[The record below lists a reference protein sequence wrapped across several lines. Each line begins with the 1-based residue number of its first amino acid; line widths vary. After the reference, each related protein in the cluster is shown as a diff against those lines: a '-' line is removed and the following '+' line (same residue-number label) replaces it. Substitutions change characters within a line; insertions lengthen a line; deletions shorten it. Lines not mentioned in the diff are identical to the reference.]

1 MGASSSRRLGCSK
14 KISLDF
20 KQSCLISDSESCTCL
35 PGLPL
40 TSSKRLIIP
49 SSAKEFIFLPY
60 YNYKLIFFTKPCT
73 HHTHTQKKRGTR
85 NQIQTW
91 ITVKLT
97 RRIIHQDWSFWIWS
111 KKERKV
117 EGNKVSGLWW
127 SSNLI
132 ISNSKNTKQKEITKK
147 DGIFFWIKEEHK
159 HIWMDG
165 WIADFAFGKWPNE
178 TRVWW
183 MNYGLFSLFWRSIH
197 SCLSYV

>member
-1 MGASSSRRLGCSK
+1 MDKKESHTTDLDGSLQLK
-14 KISLDF
+14 KIGLFQENFFRLQTKLSDLWLRKLHLFTWSTSNLKQTVDYTIKCQRIHLSSLL
-20 KQSCLISDSESCTCL
+20 QLQIN
-35 PGLPL
+35 
-40 TSSKRLIIP
+40 
-49 SSAKEFIFLPY
+49 FLYKTLYPPY
-60 YNYKLIFFTKPCT
+60 T
-73 HHTHTQKKRGTR
+73 HPKKRGTR

-97 RRIIHQDWSFWIWS
+97 RRIIHQGWSFWIWS

-132 ISNSKNTKQKEITKK
+132 IISNWKNTKQKEITKK

-165 WIADFAFGKWPNE
+165 
-178 TRVWW
+178 
-183 MNYGLFSLFWRSIH
+183 
-197 SCLSYV
+197 